1 MQNVRG
7 IEKADDM
14 VMYRTGTEPPDR
26 MCLTVVFAACTYLED
41 LDGRSRG
48 SGWFEEETKEGDPQ

>member
-14 VMYRTGTEPPDR
+14 VMYEKIAPHLRIDVFD
-26 MCLTVVFAACTYLED
+26 CAVFAVCTYLED
-41 LDGRSRG
+41 LEV
-48 SGWFEEETKEGDPQ
+48 SGKNAAWFGNEVKA